1 MASVKSGTWR
11 NWAGNVPAR
20 PVREVAP
27 ASVEELATAVRKAA
41 EDGLKVKAVGAGTR
55 LKQLNVALA
64 RDGLSLTNMGDIME
78 QTVSGATSTG
88 STHRP

>member
-11 NWAGNVPAR
+11 NWAGNVTAR

-41 EDGLKVKAVGAGTR
+41 EDGLKVKAVGTGHLWVPKTYATR
-55 LKQLNVALA
+55 
-64 RDGLSLTNMGDIME
+64 RYS
-78 QTVSGATSTG
+78 
-88 STHRP
+88 

>member
-1 MASVKSGTWR
+1 
-11 NWAGNVPAR
+11 
-20 PVREVAP
+20 
-27 ASVEELATAVRKAA
+27 
-41 EDGLKVKAVGAGTR
+41 VGGGTR